1 MLIPGTFSTTGRKIF
16 DNPQPLPIQLNNLQ
30 NDGNWRRENCL
41 EYGKPLF
48 GAHRVVIINI
58 LVTSTMFIVHDCR
71 LKRHLKDVLDYR
83 RMLQIWMRFA
93 GQPPHCGCTI
103 LWGLGHHDPVM
114 GIRAVSRRNV
124 FFSKATSWAGWS
136 PPRSCSCRAG
146 SWCTPPCL
154 QAPDMWKPSHLCE
167 RWDQSND
174 TSKDLTYMCTKK
186 VKAYLYASS
195 ATLVAILMETSF
207 ILSRSG

>member
-1 MLIPGTFSTTGRKIF
+1 MFMIANICGKMWKRPNIGKLVAKKVLWNLTFFTNLIWSWPNPVAGYFLHIGPCLFLWCGSWWSSKSSGTRCWEGLSGR
-16 DNPQPLPIQLNNLQ
+16 
-30 NDGNWRRENCL
+30 
-41 EYGKPLF
+41 
-48 GAHRVVIINI
+48 
-58 LVTSTMFIVHDCR
+58 
-71 LKRHLKDVLDYR
+71 
-83 RMLQIWMRFA
+83 
-93 GQPPHCGCTI
+93 
-103 LWGLGHHDPVM
+103 
-114 GIRAVSRRNV
+114 
-124 FFSKATSWAGWS
+124 
-136 PPRSCSCRAG
+136 RSCSCRAG